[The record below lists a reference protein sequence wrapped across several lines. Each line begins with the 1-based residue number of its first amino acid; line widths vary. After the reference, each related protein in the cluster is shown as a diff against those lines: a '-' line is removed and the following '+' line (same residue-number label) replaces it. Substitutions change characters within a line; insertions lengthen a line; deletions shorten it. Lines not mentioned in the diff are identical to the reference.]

1 MSMRFSSLGS
11 GSEGNALLV
20 AVGTK
25 GSCPGTR
32 QTLVLMDCGFGLQDT
47 VSRLARLGVSPE
59 QLSGIV
65 VTHEHGDHIS
75 GVARLARKYNLPV
88 WLTHGTL
95 RSMEN
100 ICPAGARTNVFRSTR
115 QAKDFAGIANIRE
128 IDPQLA
134 FVIGDIEI
142 IPYPVPHDAAEPVQF
157 VFSDGARRLGVLTD
171 TGCSTAHIEQMLNG
185 CHALVLECNHDIEM
199 LMNGDYPSSLKQRV
213 GGRFG
218 HLNNQESAGILARL
232 DVSRLQHLIAAHL
245 SRRNNT
251 PELAVRALSAAAMC
265 EQSWVG
271 VATQEEGF
279 AWREIT

>member
-1 MSMRFSSLGS
+1 MRFASLGS

-47 VSRLARLGVSPE
+47 ITRLARLGVSPE

-75 GVARLARKYNLPV
+75 GVARLARKFDLPV

-95 RSMEN
+95 RSQEK
-100 ICPAGARTNVFRSTR
+100 AFS
-115 QAKDFAGIANIRE
+115 DIANIRE

-134 FVIGDIEI
+134 FAIGDIEI
-142 IPYPVPHDAAEPVQF
+142 IPYSVPHDAAEPVQF
-157 VFSDGARRLGVLTD
+157 VFSDGMRRLGVLTD
-171 TGCSTAHIEQMLNG
+171 TGCSTAHIEQTLSG
-185 CHALVLECNHDIEM
+185 CDALVLECNHDAEM
-199 LMNGDYPSSLKQRV
+199 LMNSDYPYSLKQRV

-218 HLNNQESAGILARL
+218 HLNNQEAAGILARL

-245 SRRNNT
+245 SRKNNT
-251 PELAVRALSAAAMC
+251 PALAVRALSVAAAC
-265 EQSWVG
+265 EESWVG
-271 VATQEEGF
+271 VATQEDGF
-279 AWREIT
+279 AWREIG

>member
-25 GSCPGTR
+25 GSCGRPDKSFSSPGTR

-47 VSRLARLGVSPE
+47 VSRLGRLGVSPE

-95 RSMEN
+95 HCQTKAFS
-100 ICPAGARTNVFRSTR
+100 
-115 QAKDFAGIANIRE
+115 GIANIRE
-128 IDPQLA
+128 IDPQRA
-134 FVIGDIEI
+134 FAIGGIEI
-142 IPYPVPHDAAEPVQF
+142 TPYPVPHDAAEPVQF

-171 TGCSTAHIEQMLNG
+171 TGCSTAHIEQTLSG

-199 LMNGDYPSSLKQRV
+199 LMNGDYPYRLKQRV

-232 DVSRLQHLIAAHL
+232 DVSKLQHLIAAHL

-251 PELAVRALSAAAMC
+251 PELAVRALSGAAKC
-265 EQSWVG
+265 EESWVG
-271 VATQEEGF
+271 VATQEDGF
-279 AWREIT
+279 AWREIV

>member
-1 MSMRFSSLGS
+1 MSMCFSSLGS

-20 AVGTK
+20 AV
-25 GSCPGTR
+25 R
-32 QTLVLMDCGFGLQDT
+32 QTQVLMDCGFGLQDT
-47 VSRLARLGVSPE
+47 LMRLARLGVSPE

-95 RSMEN
+95 R
-100 ICPAGARTNVFRSTR
+100 T
-115 QAKDFAGIANIRE
+115 QANAFAGLADIRE
-128 IDPQLA
+128 IDPQSA
-134 FVIGDIEI
+134 FAIGDIEV
-142 IPYPVPHDAAEPVQF
+142 IPYSVPHDAAEPVQF
-157 VFSDGARRLGVLTD
+157 VFSDGMRRLGVLTD
-171 TGCSTAHIEQMLNG
+171 TGCSTAHIEQTLSG
-185 CHALVLECNHDIEM
+185 CHALVLECNHDTEM
-199 LMNGDYPSSLKQRV
+199 LMNSDYPYSLKQRV

-218 HLNNQESAGILARL
+218 HLNNQDAAAILARL

-251 PELAVRALSAAAMC
+251 PELAVRELSAAARC
-265 EQSWVG
+265 EESWVG
-271 VATQEEGF
+271 VATQEDGF

>member
-59 QLSGIV
+59 QLSGII

-95 RSMEN
+95 RSTEN
-100 ICPAGARTNVFRSTR
+100 ICPGTR

-199 LMNGDYPSSLKQRV
+199 LMNGDYPYSLKQRV

-232 DVSRLQHLIAAHL
+232 DVSKLQHLIAAHL
-245 SRRNNT
+245 SRKNNT
-251 PELAVRALSAAAMC
+251 PELAVRALSVAAMC
-265 EQSWVG
+265 EESWVG
-271 VATQEEGF
+271 VATQEDGF

>member
-25 GSCPGTR
+25 SSCGCPDKSFSYPGTR
-32 QTLVLMDCGFGLQDT
+32 QTQVLMDCGFGLQDT
-47 VSRLARLGVSPE
+47 LMRLARLGVSPE

-95 RSMEN
+95 R
-100 ICPAGARTNVFRSTR
+100 A
-115 QAKDFAGIANIRE
+115 QAKAFAGIADIRE
-128 IDPQLA
+128 IDPHLA

-142 IPYPVPHDAAEPVQF
+142 TPYPVPHDAAEPVQF
-157 VFSDGARRLGVLTD
+157 VFSDGVRRLGVLTD
-171 TGCSTAHIEQMLNG
+171 TGCSTAHIEQTLSG
-185 CHALVLECNHDIEM
+185 CHALVLECNHDTEM
-199 LMNGDYPSSLKQRV
+199 LMNSDYPYSLKQRV

-218 HLNNQESAGILARL
+218 HLNNQESAAILARL
-232 DVSRLQHLIAAHL
+232 DMSRLQHLIAAHL

-265 EQSWVG
+265 EESWVG

-279 AWREIT
+279 AWREII